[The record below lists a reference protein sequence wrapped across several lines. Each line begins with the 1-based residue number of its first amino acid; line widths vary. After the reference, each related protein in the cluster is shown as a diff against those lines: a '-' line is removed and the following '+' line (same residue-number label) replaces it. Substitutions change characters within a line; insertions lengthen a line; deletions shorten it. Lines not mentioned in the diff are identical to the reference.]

1 MVGDKW
7 QVRTTGKV
15 DQLTRQPVKGRRR
28 GGGIRF
34 GEMERDALLAHGTLF
49 LLQDRLMNCLDYST
63 AWICKR
69 CDGGEEFLTAH
80 SFNFIGE
87 EVTIS
92 VANIKYFCG
101 VVETDSDAYLFSGM
115 SAEAP
120 MDFGIKLGWRQSPSH
135 LATLKSKEW
144 FEWDEEQNKLSPG
157 QTLIFRKSASYRYQE
172 RNMVGNFLLA
182 AKRNVANKVGL
193 GLGTFSGL
201 KNDSVTSGCW
211 QRMLVDV
218 VFNYPSAQ
226 RLLNSVVCP
235 FNHLT
240 KVVMKIGRA
249 SNNQEAHDLIGG
261 AVSAVI
267 IKSAS
272 FENEDGDVIAEI
284 RRDTNTSQGYHDDE
298 DYNEDEDEE
307 DEDNKNEED
316 RDEEDGDF

>member
-34 GEMERDALLAHGTLF
+34 GEMERDVLLAHGTLF

-63 AWICKR
+63 AWICKM

-87 EVTIS
+87 EFTILA
-92 VANIKYFCG
+92 ANIKYFCG

-120 MDFGIKLGWRQSPSH
+120 MDFGIKLGWRQLPSH
-135 LATLKSKEW
+135 LATLECKEW

-172 RNMVGNFLLA
+172 RNMVGNLVYYQSAESQSGESLLA

-201 KNDSVTSGCW
+201 KNDSVTADVGKECW
-211 QRMLVDV
+211 
-218 VFNYPSAQ
+218 
-226 RLLNSVVCP
+226 
-235 FNHLT
+235 
-240 KVVMKIGRA
+240 A

-272 FENEDGDVIAEI
+272 FESSAGDEEMASDEDGDVIAEI
-284 RRDTNTSQGYHDDE
+284 RRDTNTSQGYHDDK
-298 DYNEDEDEE
+298 DYNE

>member
-69 CDGGEEFLTAH
+69 CGL
-80 SFNFIGE
+80 FNFIGE

-101 VVETDSDAYLFSGM
+101 VVKTDSDAYLFSGM

-201 KNDSVTSGCW
+201 KNDSVTADVGKECW
-211 QRMLVDV
+211 
-218 VFNYPSAQ
+218 
-226 RLLNSVVCP
+226 
-235 FNHLT
+235 
-240 KVVMKIGRA
+240 A